1 MASVVKR
8 AIVKGHVQGVFY
20 RATTREKALAL
31 NLTGYAKNLPDG
43 TVEVVAAGNSD
54 NVDILVTWLWTG
66 SPASSVDSVVVSE
79 SSLTEPLSS
88 FNTA

>member
-8 AIVKGHVQGVFY
+8 AIVKGRVQGVFY

-31 NLTGYAKNLPDG
+31 NLTGFAKNLPDG
-43 TVEVVAAGNSD
+43 TVEVVAAGDSD
-54 NVDILVTWLWTG
+54 KVDDLMNWLWTG
-66 SPASSVDSVVVSE
+66 SPASSVDAVSVSD
-79 SSLTEPLSS
+79 SNLTEPFPS